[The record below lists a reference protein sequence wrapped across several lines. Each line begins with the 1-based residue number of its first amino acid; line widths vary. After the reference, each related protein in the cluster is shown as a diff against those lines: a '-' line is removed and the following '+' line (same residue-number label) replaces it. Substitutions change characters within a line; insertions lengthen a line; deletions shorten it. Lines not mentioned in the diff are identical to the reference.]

1 MAAYLAETGA
11 DVTLL
16 EQAQPGHAATRSS
29 FAWLNSNNK
38 TPRAYHDLN
47 YAGMRAWAE
56 LARSAGP
63 PGSGASPSADGSPS
77 AGAPLFAGASPSP
90 DGASHA
96 DGSGHP
102 AWYRPNGNLEWADST
117 EGHAELSARVR
128 RLTEWGY
135 PATLVDAAAAAELE
149 PSLRLPPSV
158 TEVAWFPEE
167 GYLLTG
173 PLVAQMAGLAAARG
187 ATVLTGAA
195 ARVVGIDADGG
206 SVHAVRTATGQ
217 VIPADLVVCCA
228 GRWAPQ
234 VAALTGSTCPVPLV
248 PWSSPGAE
256 APGLVVRAGPG
267 SGLARMVH
275 APEVYLRPHS
285 GGLVHLEAPDVA
297 VDLHTPDAKLR
308 AGAAELLRRARL
320 VIGGLDDAEVAR
332 YRVCVR
338 PMPADGQSIV
348 GWLPGANGVYLAVTH
363 SGVTLGAHLAH
374 LITAEVTSGAPAAQL
389 APYRPARFAP
399 SASRRLSGSPPVAR
413 APRVSG
419 LQGGPHQVEEFV
431 VGDVRRVA
439 GPQLDGSLAGLQRG
453 MAGREVRLAALP
465 PAVDRDAVLPC
476 ADVEAAAADLVGRD
490 LIRQH
495 DGGVRVRGE
504 DQPVQPVEH
513 GPVLGSHPVD
523 VRPHRLIHRPIV
535 ASFGGLIHRPIVASF
550 GGPGMVRSSWHGR
563 LLSPLSTLCRY
574 RRPGRAEII
583 APPPCSP
590 RPVPARPQARLGNPE
605 PGPAG

>member
-1 MAAYLAETGA
+1 MAACLAEAGA
-11 DVTLL
+11 HVTLL

-63 PGSGASPSADGSPS
+63 PGSGASPSADVSSPS
-77 AGAPLFAGASPSP
+77 ADVSF
-90 DGASHA
+90 HA

-102 AWYRPNGNLEWADST
+102 AWHRPSGNLEWADSA
-117 EGHAELSARVR
+117 EGHAELTARVR

-135 PATLVDAAAAAELE
+135 PATLVDAGAAAELE
-149 PSLRLPPSV
+149 PFLRLPPPV

-173 PLVAQMAGLAAARG
+173 PLVAQMARLAAARG
-187 ATVLTGAA
+187 ATILTGAA

-217 VIPADLVVCCA
+217 VIPADVVVCCA

-234 VAALTGSTCPVPLV
+234 VAALAGSACPVPLV

-256 APGLVVRAGPG
+256 APRLVVQAGPV

-285 GGLVHLEAPDVA
+285 DGLVHLEAPDVP
-297 VDLHTPDAKLR
+297 VDLHTPDGKLR

-320 VIGGLDDAEVAR
+320 VIGGLADAEVAG

-348 GWLPGANGVYLAVTH
+348 GWLPGANGVYVAVTH

-399 SASRRLSGSPPVAR
+399 SGSRRLPGSPP
-413 APRVSG
+413 APWAPASLTPPGRPAPG
-419 LQGGPHQVEEFV
+419 RG
-431 VGDVRRVA
+431 VRR
-439 GPQLDGSLAGLQRG
+439 P
-453 MAGREVRLAALP
+453 
-465 PAVDRDAVLPC
+465 
-476 ADVEAAAADLVGRD
+476 
-490 LIRQH
+490 
-495 DGGVRVRGE
+495 
-504 DQPVQPVEH
+504 
-513 GPVLGSHPVD
+513 
-523 VRPHRLIHRPIV
+523 
-535 ASFGGLIHRPIVASF
+535 
-550 GGPGMVRSSWHGR
+550 
-563 LLSPLSTLCRY
+563 
-574 RRPGRAEII
+574 
-583 APPPCSP
+583 
-590 RPVPARPQARLGNPE
+590 
-605 PGPAG
+605 

>member
-1 MAAYLAETGA
+1 MPRNYVVVGAGVLGVCVAARLAEAGA

-63 PGSGASPSADGSPS
+63 PGSGASPSAGGSPS
-77 AGAPLFAGASPSP
+77 AGASPSA
-90 DGASHA
+90 DGSSPSADGSSPSAGTFPSADGSSHA

-102 AWYRPNGNLEWADST
+102 AWYRPNGNLEWADSA
-117 EGHAELSARVR
+117 EGHAELTARVR

-135 PATLVDAAAAAELE
+135 PATLVGAVAAAELE

-173 PLVAQMAGLAAARG
+173 PLVAQMATARG
-187 ATVLTGAA
+187 AAVLTGAA

-217 VIPADLVVCCA
+217 VIPADIVVCCA

-234 VAALTGSTCPVPLV
+234 VAALAGSACPVPLV

-256 APGLVVRAGPG
+256 APGLVVQAGPV

-285 GGLVHLEAPDVA
+285 DGLVHLEAPDVA
-297 VDLHTPDAKLR
+297 VDLHTPDVKLR

-320 VIGGLDDAEVAR
+320 VIRGLDDAEVAG

-348 GWLPGANGVYLAVTH
+348 GWLPGANGVYVAVTH
-363 SGVTLGAHLAH
+363 SGVTLGAHLAR

-399 SASRRLSGSPPVAR
+399 SGSRR
-413 APRVSG
+413 
-419 LQGGPHQVEEFV
+419 
-431 VGDVRRVA
+431 
-439 GPQLDGSLAGLQRG
+439 
-453 MAGREVRLAALP
+453 
-465 PAVDRDAVLPC
+465 
-476 ADVEAAAADLVGRD
+476 
-490 LIRQH
+490 
-495 DGGVRVRGE
+495 
-504 DQPVQPVEH
+504 
-513 GPVLGSHPVD
+513 
-523 VRPHRLIHRPIV
+523 
-535 ASFGGLIHRPIVASF
+535 
-550 GGPGMVRSSWHGR
+550 
-563 LLSPLSTLCRY
+563 
-574 RRPGRAEII
+574 
-583 APPPCSP
+583 
-590 RPVPARPQARLGNPE
+590 
-605 PGPAG
+605 